1 MNLRSVTKTGGGG
14 HEPAEPFGQGNFPAL
29 RAAFFRHPYVASLE
43 RLRTLRDTVIRDESG
58 RERGI
63 LKPGKKEKHEV
74 RLAFKTAWRAEWND
88 LRAHVLSISRHF
100 YEFRPGFLSLLS
112 LSI

>member
-1 MNLRSVTKTGGGG
+1 M
-14 HEPAEPFGQGNFPAL
+14 
-29 RAAFFRHPYVASLE
+29 
-43 RLRTLRDTVIRDESG
+43 
-58 RERGI
+58 
-63 LKPGKKEKHEV
+63 

-112 LSI
+112 LEISRAHMVGVAHDEKQIQESSGVCIRLEGANFLTP